1 MGGRRPRMIGV
12 VLFTHGSVASA
23 LQETAETILGPLDGV
38 AAVDLAP
45 DANRE
50 AAWLALDGAV
60 QAVDASG
67 GVLLLVDMFGGT
79 PSNLALARLA
89 GQNAE
94 VLTGVN
100 LAMVLRAIRKRESL
114 ALRPLARD
122 VLTYGR
128 RNVTAST
135 GLLRTQPPAGRPGES
150 SC

>member
-1 MGGRRPRMIGV
+1 MIGV

-23 LQETAETILGPLDGV
+23 LQETAETILGPVDGV
-38 AAVDLAP
+38 AAVDLPP
-45 DANRE
+45 DASRE
-50 AAWLALDGAV
+50 AAWRALDDAV

-89 GQNAE
+89 GQDAE

-114 ALRPLARD
+114 ALRPLAQD
-122 VLTYGR
+122 VLSYGR

-135 GLLRTQPPAGRPGES
+135 GLRRTHPPAIPPGES
-150 SC
+150 S